1 MKFALLL
8 FLLAA
13 ANTEAAFF
21 RGFAR
26 NNTHNTPIVVVQATS
41 NSTLGTASDGSS
53 LFPAS
58 PTSDFLQ
65 GYDMVKGEMPVG
77 VFEAI
82 VNCTCAKHPTDACYQ
97 EGPAPDGMH
106 QYSTMVSTEA
116 ATSAL
121 TKTVVSVEGGGWG
134 VHVSAS
140 TKYLQESTMNTRSV
154 SFILGQSSKTLKRS
168 VRNAGNL
175 KLTAQAKQLLHKDP
189 EQFLQNYGPHYTKAI
204 EYGGSFFGSYTLN
217 SEDSSSHSDL
227 DVAAKVSY
235 SGAFFSAS
243 GSADFQKDRSSTFK
257 NLNIDANFRSSPVVN
272 IKYDPLEGPNKMFE
286 IFKDW
291 EDELEKN
298 PVPLTVALASW
309 TDSTDV
315 AAIINKLPK
324 DVQQKFNK
332 ATLSTDFVHKI
343 AEDVNKAQM
352 LRKSIVEAEGWHDL
366 APPQKQQLQALDT
379 KVDRHV
385 EESATR
391 LTEARLL
398 QLQDDYIDRGDTS
411 WFTANAF
418 EDEFNAIVAQ
428 IPTPAPTPPGFRL
441 YQGQR
446 LVQGQRLSSQSK
458 QITLEMQTDG
468 NLVLYGVS
476 RKVLW
481 ASNTAAQ
488 CSEQSLCHLDLQS
501 DGNLV
506 LYHDPGHVLW
516 SANTKTTYKNNGQMH
531 LDVQDDRNLVLYDL
545 EQEQLPVWS
554 SARGHEACLSVGCCV
569 CEQPGGGA
577 GHKKNGYSCTVPGR
591 SGLYHTGYCSADQ
604 SCFLSGA
611 FFTKGNW
618 AAGCH

>member
-1 MKFALLL
+1 M
-8 FLLAA
+8 
-13 ANTEAAFF
+13 
-21 RGFAR
+21 
-26 NNTHNTPIVVVQATS
+26 TS
-41 NSTLGTASDGSS
+41 
-53 LFPAS
+53 
-58 PTSDFLQ
+58 
-65 GYDMVKGEMPVG
+65 
-77 VFEAI
+77 
-82 VNCTCAKHPTDACYQ
+82 
-97 EGPAPDGMH
+97 
-106 QYSTMVSTEA
+106 YSTTVSTEA

-154 SFILGQSSKTLKRS
+154 SYILGQSSKTLVRS
-168 VRNAGNL
+168 VRNPGNL

-243 GSADFQKDRSSTFK
+243 GSVDFQKDRSSKFK

-272 IKYDPLEGPNKMFE
+272 IKYDPLANSTKMFE

-298 PVPLTVALASW
+298 PAPLTVALGLW

-324 DVQQKFNK
+324 DVQQKFYG

-352 LRKSIVEAEGWHDL
+352 LRKSIVEAEGWKNL
-366 APPQKQQLQALDT
+366 APPQLQQLIALDT

-385 EESATR
+385 EESETR

-398 QLQDDYIDRGDTS
+398 QLQGDYIDRGDTS

-428 IPTPAPTPPGFRL
+428 IPTPPPTPAPGFRL
-441 YQGQR
+441 FQGQR

-481 ASNTAAQ
+481 ATNTFAP

-516 SANTKTTYKNNGQMH
+516 STNTKAKATDKLH
-531 LDVQDDRNLVLYDL
+531 LDVQDDWNLVLYYPMTVFGIDIQDPL
-545 EQEQLPVWS
+545 WS
-554 SARGHEACLSVGCCV
+554 TNTA
-569 CEQPGGGA
+569 PG
-577 GHKKNGYSCTVPGR
+577 
-591 SGLYHTGYCSADQ
+591 
-604 SCFLSGA
+604 
-611 FFTKGNW
+611 TK
-618 AAGCH
+618 